1 MECFSFCVFDKTL
14 WLLFVIRLLRVLDLE
29 ESDIVSNSEGEDSE
43 ATGKWLLE
51 LLKNDGKLESLN
63 IASTSLEESHIVHAL
78 TKVTSKLKSITSL
91 KVSDM
96 EMENFRML
104 LKDCAEP
111 VVELGLGCWSF
122 EDHKVVAAS
131 LHQWL
136 SKLKILD
143 LKFSTLS
150 AEGQIEILSHCQC
163 LEELEVMHAFVMYA
177 NIRSIFLI
185 LE

>member
-1 MECFSFCVFDKTL
+1 MVAAL
-14 WLLFVIRLLRVLDLE
+14 IRILRVLDLE
-29 ESDIVSNSEGEDSE
+29 ESEITSNSEEEDNE
-43 ATGKWLLE
+43 ASGKWLLE
-51 LLKNDGKLESLN
+51 LVKNNGKLESLN
-63 IASTSLEESHIVHAL
+63 IASVSLEENHILPAL
-78 TKVTSKLKSITSL
+78 VEVTRKLKSITSL

-96 EMENFRML
+96 KMESFRML

-111 VVELGLGCWSF
+111 MVELGLGCWSF
-122 EDHKVVAAS
+122 EDHRLVAAS

-163 LEELEVMHAFVMYA
+163 LEELEVMHAFVMYVKSK
-177 NIRSIFLI
+177 SIFSI

>member
-1 MECFSFCVFDKTL
+1 MAPA
-14 WLLFVIRLLRVLDLE
+14 VIRVLRVLDLE
-29 ESDIVSNSEGEDSE
+29 ESEIASNSDDEDNE
-43 ATGKWLLE
+43 ANGKWLLE
-51 LLKNDGKLESLN
+51 LVKNNGKLESLN
-63 IASTSLEESHIVHAL
+63 IASVSLEENHILRAL
-78 TKVTSKLKSITSL
+78 VEVTRKLKSITSL

-96 EMENFRML
+96 EMKNFRKL

-111 VVELGLGCWSF
+111 MVELGLGCWSF
-122 EDHKVVAAS
+122 EDHKLVAAS

-143 LKFSTLS
+143 LKFSTLT

-163 LEELEVMHAFVMYA
+163 LEELEVMHAFVMYV
-177 NIRSIFLI
+177 NSKSIFSI